1 MVATMLDAEQ
11 LYPERVRPLH
21 RREYER
27 LVAAGVFED
36 ERVELLRGV
45 LVEMSPQGGPHAGST
60 ARIANLLTL
69 ALGGRVEIR
78 AHSPLPA
85 GEDSMPEPDVAVVP
99 RMPIGEHPTHAFLVV
114 EVSESSLRK
123 DRKVK
128 APIYAES
135 VVPEYWIVDL
145 AGRAV
150 EVYTEPRDGRYA
162 SMITIGDDGVLRPQA
177 FPEIAISVSEIL
189 PPR

>member
-1 MVATMLDAEQ
+1 MVASMLDAE
-11 LYPERVRPLH
+11 LLLPERVRPLH

-27 LVAAGVFED
+27 LVEAGVFED
-36 ERVELLRGV
+36 ERIELLRGV

-60 ARIANLLTL
+60 ARIANLLTR
-69 ALGGRVEIR
+69 ALDDAFEIR
-78 AHSPLPA
+78 AHSPLRA

-99 RMPIGEHPTHAFLVV
+99 RTPIGEHPPFAFLVV

-128 APIYAES
+128 APIYAET

-150 EVYTEPRDGRYA
+150 EVYTEPRDGRY
-162 SMITIGDDGVLRPQA
+162 SSVVRVGDEGVLRPTA
-177 FPEIAISVSEIL
+177 FPEIAIPVADIL

>member
-11 LYPERVRPLH
+11 LFPERVRPLH

-27 LVAAGVFED
+27 LVNAGVFED

-60 ARIANLLTL
+60 ARIANLLTR
-69 ALGGRVEIR
+69 ALSDGIEVR
-78 AHSPLPA
+78 AHSPLAA

-123 DRKVK
+123 DRKIK
-128 APIYAES
+128 APIYAET

-145 AGRAV
+145 VGRAV

-162 SMITIGDDGVLRPQA
+162 TVIRIGEDGVLRPAA
-177 FPEIAISVSEIL
+177 FPEVAIPIAEIL

>member
-1 MVATMLDAEQ
+1 MVASMVDVEQ
-11 LYPERVRPLH
+11 LVPERVRPLH
-21 RREYER
+21 RREYEQ
-27 LVAAGVFED
+27 LVAAGAFED

-45 LVEMSPQGGPHAGST
+45 LVEMSPQGWAHSGAA
-60 ARIANLLTL
+60 ARIANLLTR
-69 ALGGRVEIR
+69 ALGDEIEIR

-99 RMPIGEHPTHAFLVV
+99 RVPIGEHPSHAFLVV
-114 EVSESSLRK
+114 EVAESSLRK
-123 DRKVK
+123 DRTIK
-128 APIYAES
+128 APIYAEA

-150 EVYTEPRDGRYA
+150 EVHTGPRDGVYGTVVR
-162 SMITIGDDGVLRPQA
+162 IGDDGELRPAA
-177 FPEIAISVSEIL
+177 FPEIAIAVAEIL

>member
-1 MVATMLDAEQ
+1 MVASMLDAEQ
-11 LYPERVRPLH
+11 LSPERVRPLH

-27 LVAAGVFED
+27 LVEAGVFED

-60 ARIANLLTL
+60 ARIANLLIR
-69 ALGGRVEIR
+69 ALGDDIEVRT
-78 AHSPLPA
+78 HSPLRA
-85 GEDSMPEPDVAVVP
+85 GEDSMPEPDVAVVSK
-99 RMPIGEHPTHAFLVV
+99 MPIGEHPTKAFLVV
-114 EVSESSLRK
+114 EVAESSLRK
-123 DRKVK
+123 DRTIK
-128 APIYAES
+128 APIYAET

-150 EVYTEPRDGRYA
+150 EVHTDPRDGRYSCVVRA
-162 SMITIGDDGVLRPQA
+162 DDDGVLRPLA
-177 FPEIAISVSEIL
+177 FPEIAIPVAEIL